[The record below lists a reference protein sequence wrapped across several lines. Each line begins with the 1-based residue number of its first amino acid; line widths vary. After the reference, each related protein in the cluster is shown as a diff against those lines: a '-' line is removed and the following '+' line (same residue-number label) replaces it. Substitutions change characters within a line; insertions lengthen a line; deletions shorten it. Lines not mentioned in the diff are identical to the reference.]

1 MSEDDSLTK
10 PVTIVHGKN
19 IVIDRRPFAEL
30 APASSPPASSPPASS
45 PPASSPPASSPALI
59 ARNQRLELR
68 FRKALKKNDATML
81 KRSLEL
87 GYVPSDRQWVNIIA
101 RLHVRS
107 ALSCIDL
114 ARTLST
120 NCMSAAI
127 RRQHKQLFKEVV
139 NRVDVIPPSQMDVL
153 MDVPAYYLEICL
165 NRGLDPNVKLKNA
178 RLPLEHACAHS
189 RIGHVEILLN
199 DVRTTVS
206 QNVCRF
212 MIRQPRQQKF
222 ADKAI
227 ELCETIVPNMI
238 LEAIVANVTSALCSI
253 MTKLENKY
261 ESQPHWDDIT
271 HMLRCP
277 ISQDYSAD
285 LVKTPVNNHYYDRV
299 QLLTWVKSK
308 GTDPLT
314 RQPLHESD
322 LLLRSEFLTE
332 YAKEL
337 QQKIQQLDTE

>member
-1 MSEDDSLTK
+1 MLLGGIQTEMSEDDSLTK

-30 APASSPPASSPPASS
+30 APASS

-199 DVRTTVS
+199 DVRLFTTVT
-206 QNVCRF
+206 Q
-212 MIRQPRQQKF
+212 
-222 ADKAI
+222 
-227 ELCETIVPNMI
+227 
-238 LEAIVANVTSALCSI
+238 SI
-253 MTKLENKY
+253 TNF
-261 ESQPHWDDIT
+261 
-271 HMLRCP
+271 
-277 ISQDYSAD
+277 
-285 LVKTPVNNHYYDRV
+285 
-299 QLLTWVKSK
+299 LLHKKRLS
-308 GTDPLT
+308 
-314 RQPLHESD
+314 
-322 LLLRSEFLTE
+322 
-332 YAKEL
+332 
-337 QQKIQQLDTE
+337 